1 MSGAPTSARAAAH
14 VILHTH
20 TPLRLRRTILG
31 VACQTRRP
39 DTLTVSCDSDNPEIE
54 AVCRACAAE
63 FAVGMTL
70 ILRGHTGKGRSAQAK
85 NNAVR
90 SLLARSADRE
100 RSVVIFFDGDCVP
113 EPAAVERHERM
124 GRAAGQGGGLVI
136 GRRFNLTEAQDGTFD
151 EAALR
156 AGRWPVT
163 PSAEEVEFLARRHRT
178 YQRQAFL
185 KRFGL
190 AKEHKP
196 KVLGSNFSVPLAAY
210 TAINGH
216 DETYEGWGGEDDD
229 LGRRLYRSGVRPIVA
244 VKDIAVFH
252 QWHKTLAPGAW
263 HDAPNSPRLT
273 MSCETVCAK
282 GLNNPA
288 AQPEPREIAIDASG
302 R

>member
-1 MSGAPTSARAAAH
+1 MSGGAAH

-39 DTLTVSCDSDNPEIE
+39 DTLTISCDSDNAEIE

-90 SLLARSADRE
+90 SLLSRGADR
-100 RSVVIFFDGDCVP
+100 RPGTLIFFDGDCVP

-124 GRAAGQGGGLVI
+124 SLRAGPEGGLVI

-156 AGRWPVT
+156 AGGWPVS
-163 PSAEEVEFLARRHRT
+163 PDPAEVEFLERRHRS

-190 AKEHKP
+190 AKGHKP

-210 TAINGH
+210 VAINGH

-229 LGRRLYRSGVRPIVA
+229 LGRRLYRSGVRPVVA
-244 VKDIAVFH
+244 VRDIAVFH

-263 HDAPNSPRLT
+263 HDAPNSSRLRQP
-273 MSCETVCAK
+273 CPTVCVR
-282 GLNNPA
+282 GVTNPMP
-288 AQPEPREIAIDASG
+288 QPEPREISIDAGG